1 MGLVSDPHNKVRS
14 AIKQVVVF
22 FCSERSYLTFEKKL
36 SPAKHSKVEHNK
48 TRYFCTLVANV
59 GRLESEFTRSK
70 EFTRLL
76 EEIIVEK

>member
-1 MGLVSDPHNKVRS
+1 MGLVSDPHNKVRT

-22 FCSERSYLTFEKKL
+22 FAVKGLTLHLKKKL